1 MSSKFL
7 SVAFFTLAQQST
19 SVNNVNQPSMLQLF
33 APLIIVFIIFY
44 FIAIRP
50 RQKEQKEREQMLR
63 NLKKYDKVMT
73 IGGIIGT
80 IIEVRDNEVILKVD
94 DNTNTR
100 MKFAK
105 SAIQKVLGSEDN

>member
-1 MSSKFL
+1 MIIDLL
-7 SVAFFTLAQQST
+7 SQTATRPAQQ
-19 SVNNVNQPSMLQLF
+19 QAPMFQLF
-33 APLIIVFIIFY
+33 APLIIVFLIFY

-80 IIEVRDNEVILKVD
+80 IMEIRDTEVILKVD

-100 MKFAK
+100 MKFAR
-105 SAIQKVLGSEDN
+105 SAIQRVLSSEESK